1 MKELGIVHQT
11 SSTYH
16 PESQGALERFHQ
28 TLKNMLRTYCFDHG
42 KDWDEGVP
50 LLLFASRE
58 ITQESLGFSP
68 FELIFGHTVRGP
80 LKLLKDQWLESEI
93 KKDVLSYV
101 VSFREKLQDVRKVA
115 RDNLEKAQEKMKEHY
130 DRKAT
135 LREFKIGDKV
145 LAMLLIPG
153 SPLKARFHGPYVVTK
168 KVGDLDYEIDTPDR
182 RKQKQLCH
190 VNMLKLYNER
200 ETEGEAKPVANTVK
214 LDSKAHVCND
224 NEIENNIG
232 ISGNLKTHR
241 F

>member
-1 MKELGIVHQT
+1 M
-11 SSTYH
+11 
-16 PESQGALERFHQ
+16 
-28 TLKNMLRTYCFDHG
+28 
-42 KDWDEGVP
+42 
-50 LLLFASRE
+50 LLFASRE

-68 FELIFGHTVRGP
+68 FDLIFGHTVRGP

-93 KKDVLSYV
+93 KTDVLSYV

-145 LAMLLIPG
+145 LAMLPIPG

-168 KVGDLDYEIDTPDR
+168 KVGDLDYKIDTPDR
-182 RKQKQLCH
+182 RKPKQLCH

-232 ISGNLKTHR
+232 ISVKLENSQILNDLESKLHHLIPTQRDGMVLLINEYLHLFNDVPSQADALSR
-241 F
+241 ML